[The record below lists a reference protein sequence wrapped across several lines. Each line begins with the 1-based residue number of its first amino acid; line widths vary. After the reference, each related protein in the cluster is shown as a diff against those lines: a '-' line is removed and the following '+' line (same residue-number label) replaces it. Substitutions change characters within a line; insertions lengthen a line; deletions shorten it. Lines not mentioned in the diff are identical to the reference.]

1 MSFCWMIIVPHSRL
15 VGTDRTTLAN
25 TCMVILLL
33 LVADSSQT
41 VLRALTICENWTT
54 RSASSQ
60 MERVSSPE
68 QRTANGQD
76 DPALEG

>member
-33 LVADSSQT
+33 LVADSSHT
-41 VLRALTICENWTT
+41 ALRALTICEELDHQINQFTKGT
-54 RSASSQ
+54 LQFS
-60 MERVSSPE
+60 
-68 QRTANGQD
+68 
-76 DPALEG
+76 